1 MYMYMYDMK
10 VYIRII
16 YIIIYN
22 YIYIYYVAKTRVY
35 MYLQCIYIYTYLVGG
50 FDHFFI
56 FPFSWEF
63 HHPNWRTPSF
73 FRVVKP
79 PIIELDYGKFYRKTL
94 YLMVKTMVSCRF
106 SLKPIQWTNQFIH
119 TYIWIYVT
127 DETDGRPDQ
136 NQEVFHVFRSPK
148 KLQGTKKMVCG
159 HWF

>member
-1 MYMYMYDMK
+1 MYMYDMK

-22 YIYIYYVAKTRVY
+22 YIYILCCKNSCIHVSTVY
-35 MYLQCIYIYTYLVGG
+35 IYIYIFGWW
-50 FDHFFI
+50 FRSFFI

-73 FRVVKP
+73 FRGVKP